1 MLGRRIG
8 LVFAAPVALLVGV
21 IGAPS
26 SAGAEPM
33 SDEISDYM
41 RATGVSVADAE
52 EQVVWQ
58 AEAGELSEALRDA
71 QPKTFGGLFIE
82 HVPTYKVVVLSTSGD
97 AGTVDTYIAGTSLK
111 PVLDVRSAEYSLE
124 ALEADQIALAKAL
137 GPSFPVSLSVTQNR
151 VVVEVPRGG
160 QALNPDVA
168 AALPSTA
175 VILRDAEPRT
185 PTVQLYGG
193 LAITSCTLGFSV
205 YYGGNTS
212 NRRVV
217 TAGHCNNSQSYNGQ
231 ALTYMND
238 GIWSGNY
245 DAQTH
250 TLAGATYANK
260 VVDGDGTPRTITSRS
275 LTGQNV
281 GAAVCKYGKVTGY
294 DCGIIVSDHDAGCAP
309 SPGGAY
315 RKVDSDPNGTGVDM
329 AESGDSGG
337 PWFFGNTAW
346 GIASCQQG
354 FDGIY
359 SPTVFF
365 EGAVNVTVLTFP

>member
-1 MLGRRIG
+1 MGIA
-8 LVFAAPVALLVGV
+8 FAALVALLVGLGGV
-21 IGAPS
+21 PS
-26 SAGAEPM
+26 SAAAEPT
-33 SDEISDYM
+33 SDAISDYM
-41 RATGVSVADAE
+41 RATGVSVTDAE
-52 EQVVWQ
+52 KQVVWQ
-58 AEAGELSEALRDA
+58 DEAGQLSDALRA
-71 QPKTFGGLFIE
+71 SEPTTFGGLFIE
-82 HVPTYKVVVLSTSGD
+82 HTPTYKVVVLSTSGD
-97 AGTVDTYIAGTSLK
+97 AAAIDKYAAGLSLK
-111 PVLDVRSAEYSLE
+111 SVLDVRAADYSLE
-124 ALEADQIALAKAL
+124 ALEADQLALGKAL
-137 GPSFPVSLSVTQNR
+137 GLSFPVDLSVKQNR
-151 VVVEVPRGG
+151 VVVEVPKGG
-160 QALNPDVA
+160 KSLAADVA

-175 VILRDAEPRT
+175 VILQNAEPRT

-193 LAITSCTLGFSV
+193 LAVSTCTLGFSV
-205 YYGGNTS
+205 YFGGNTS

-217 TAGHCNNSQSYNGQ
+217 TAGHCPNSQSYNGQ

-250 TLAGATYANK
+250 TLSGATYANK

-281 GAAVCKYGKVTGY
+281 GAGVCKYGKVTGY
-294 DCGIIVSDHDAGCAP
+294 DCGIIVSDHDPGCSA

-329 AESGDSGG
+329 AEPGDSGG

-346 GIASCQQG
+346 GIASCEQG